1 MEKLNDWGFK
11 IRYSHIK
18 NGIINESKIK
28 LIKQLRIYNNLHCGN
43 NSYYIDEQVDNLV
56 PIEKPRP
63 LALSKITLRLPTVS
77 FESPKAPSKISSA
90 IPLEKTLAEPLS
102 HQKNTNTP

>member
-1 MEKLNDWGFK
+1 M
-11 IRYSHIK
+11 
-18 NGIINESKIK
+18 
-28 LIKQLRIYNNLHCGN
+28 
-43 NSYYIDEQVDNLV
+43 